1 MDPSRVILT
10 SSYDEL
16 VFDPGQRFSK
26 ESDEQIR
33 GLFNPE
39 HLLRALDDSLE
50 GTHCY
55 PFRFP
60 QVPA

>member
-1 MDPSRVILT
+1 MDPSEVILL
-10 SSYDEL
+10 SSDDEL

-26 ESDEQIR
+26 ESDEQSR

-39 HLLRALDDSLE
+39 HLLRALDDSLK
-50 GTHCY
+50 GTHYY